1 MTAKS
6 TPMATPVLV
15 GVGNPWRGDDGVG
28 IAVVRAAAP
37 RLADTRV
44 DITEVD
50 GEPARLVE
58 IWDRRPLAVVVDAAY
73 GGGEPGTVHRVE
85 ITSAAPDR
93 LGPTSRHGGSH
104 ALGVA
109 DAVRL
114 AVALDRL
121 PGRLIALGIEGAAFA
136 HTDGIELDPRVRDAV
151 ATAVEMVVEI
161 FVEGARQHEEVAPC
175 A

>member
-1 MTAKS
+1 MTAPS
-6 TPMATPVLV
+6 PPMSTPVLV

-28 IAVVRAAAP
+28 IAVVRAAAT
-37 RLADTRV
+37 RLAGAPV

-58 IWDRRPLAVVVDAAY
+58 IWDGRPLAVVVDAAY

-85 ITSAAPDR
+85 LTATDPDR
-93 LGPTSRHGGSH
+93 LGPASRHGGSH

-121 PGRLIALGIEGAAFA
+121 PDRLIALGIEGAGFA

-151 ATAVEMVVEI
+151 GTAVEMVLEI
-161 FVEGARQHEEVAPC
+161 FAEGAPERGGVTPC